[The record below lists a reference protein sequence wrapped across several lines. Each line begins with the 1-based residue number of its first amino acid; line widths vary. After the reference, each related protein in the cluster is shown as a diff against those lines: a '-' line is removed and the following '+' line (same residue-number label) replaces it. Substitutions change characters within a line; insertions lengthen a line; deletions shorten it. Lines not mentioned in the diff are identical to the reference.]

1 MNGDSRSWYQPPE
14 VMTDGHHKSGI
25 ILVVAELMTRD
36 GLVDVQT
43 YNNYIGDAPIQMWN
57 KYKEIIVE
65 FRNIFEFPD
74 YMIGMEYLA
83 DELDKYI
90 IMKGWGPKG
99 PILYVNRARGVQKD
113 P

>member
-25 ILVVAELMTRD
+25 ILVVAGLMIRD

-43 YNNYIGDAPIQMWN
+43 YINYIGDAPIQMWN

-65 FRNIFEFPD
+65 FRICARRRGSSNLRTINT
-74 YMIGMEYLA
+74 
-83 DELDKYI
+83 I
-90 IMKGWGPKG
+90 IYKRCNPFTWFHSH
-99 PILYVNRARGVQKD
+99 
-113 P
+113 